1 MLERP
6 SSAQLHNGGRT
17 LLEMKVGNQRIV
29 LSLIF
34 AFCRIAPYRTPLFLD
49 AGDPYLTAD
58 ANLPFGDAPADS
70 DFLRGGAP
78 SGIIARPH
86 CEASGRHCE
95 IRRSLA
101 VRNQTPDNKQAQGNT
116 NPESFEKLAERAQ
129 AAMDSERVP
138 EAIRLYD
145 RATKLRPDWPEGWW
159 HLGTLLFD
167 AGRFREARDAFA
179 HFVAIERQQPGPGFA
194 MLGLSEFQLKHY
206 TRALRA
212 LERARTLGLGTNPDF
227 IRTVLF
233 RDGILNALLGKPEI
247 ALQCLTLAANHIA
260 AAHPDAPKDTV
271 LADLK
276 LLDAFGIAAL
286 RIPRLP
292 SDLAALQVPV
302 VRLAG
307 RAQALVALQDRVA
320 AETEFKQLLALYPS
334 EPGVHYMY
342 GVFLLKENPTL
353 AIDEFRRE
361 IEVSPSHDGARIQ
374 LALELLRTAEYE
386 QGLKY
391 AREAVALAPENF
403 VAHVACGRLWLALEK
418 TDRALLELRTAVKLA
433 PGSPDAHFALSQA
446 LSEAGRKG
454 EAARERAE
462 FERLKALTDTA
473 DR

>member
-1 MLERP
+1 
-6 SSAQLHNGGRT
+6 
-17 LLEMKVGNQRIV
+17 
-29 LSLIF
+29 
-34 AFCRIAPYRTPLFLD
+34 LD

>member
-1 MLERP
+1 
-6 SSAQLHNGGRT
+6 
-17 LLEMKVGNQRIV
+17 MKVGNQKIV
-29 LSLIF
+29 LALIF
-34 AFCRIAPYRTPLFLD
+34 AFCRIAPYSTPFFLD

-58 ANLPFGDAPADS
+58 TNFAFGDAPADS
-70 DFLRGGAP
+70 DFLRVGAP
-78 SGIIARPH
+78 SVIIARPH
-86 CEASGRHCE
+86 CEASGCHGE
-95 IRRSLA
+95 IRESLA
-101 VRNQTPDNKQAQGNT
+101 VRNQTTGNKQAQDA

-167 AGRFREARDAFA
+167 AGRFTEARDAFA
-179 HFVAIERQQPGPGFA
+179 HFASIERKQPGPGFA

-206 TRALRA
+206 TRALPA
-212 LERARTLGLGTNPDF
+212 LERGRKLGLGTNPDF
-227 IRTVLF
+227 VRSVLF
-233 RDGILNALLGKPEI
+233 HDGITNALLGKPEI
-247 ALQCLTLAANHIA
+247 ALQRLTLAANQFA
-260 AAHPDAPKDTV
+260 AAHPEAPEDAV

-286 RIPRLP
+286 RIPKLP
-292 SDLAALQVPV
+292 SDLAALQIPV

-307 RAQALVALQDRVA
+307 RAQALIALQDRVS

-342 GVFLLKENPTL
+342 GVFLLKGHPPL

-361 IEVSPSHDGARIQ
+361 IEVSPSHQAARIQ
-374 LALELLRTAEYE
+374 LALEFLRTAEYE

-403 VAHVACGRLWLALEK
+403 VAHVACGRLWLALGK
-418 TDRALLELRTAVKLA
+418 TDRALQELRTAVKLA

-446 LSEAGRKG
+446 LSEAGRNG

-462 FERLKALTDTA
+462 FDRLKALTDA
-473 DR
+473 AER

>member
-1 MLERP
+1 
-6 SSAQLHNGGRT
+6 
-17 LLEMKVGNQRIV
+17 MKVGNERIV
-29 LSLIF
+29 VALIF
-34 AFCRIAPYRTPLFLD
+34 AFCLMA
-49 AGDPYLTAD
+49 
-58 ANLPFGDAPADS
+58 LPQS
-70 DFLRGGAP
+70 
-78 SGIIARPH
+78 
-86 CEASGRHCE
+86 EASGCRSE
-95 IRRSLA
+95 IRKSMA
-101 VRNQTPDNKQAQGNT
+101 VRNQTTDNKHAQNA

-129 AAMDSERVP
+129 AAMDSDRVP

-145 RATKLRPDWPEGWW
+145 HATRLRPDWSEGWW

-179 HFVAIERQQPGPGFA
+179 HFASIEQKQPGLGFA

-206 TRALRA
+206 TRALPA
-212 LERARTLGLGTNPDF
+212 LERGRKLGLGTNPDF
-227 IRTVLF
+227 IRSVLF
-233 RDGILNALLGKPEI
+233 HDGILNALLGKPEI
-247 ALQCLTLAANHIA
+247 ALQRLTLAANQIA
-260 AAHPDAPKDTV
+260 AAHLEAPKDAV

-286 RIPRLP
+286 RIPKLP
-292 SDLAALQVPV
+292 SDLAALQIPV

-307 RAQALVALQDRVA
+307 RAQALIALQDRVS

-342 GVFLLKENPTL
+342 GVFLLKGHPPL

-361 IEVSPSHDGARIQ
+361 IEVSPSHQAARTQ
-374 LALELLRTAEYE
+374 LALEFLRTAEYE

-403 VAHVACGRLWLALEK
+403 VAHVACGRLWLALGK
-418 TDRALLELRTAVKLA
+418 TDRALQELRTAVKLA

-446 LSEAGRKG
+446 LSEAGRNG

-462 FERLKALTDTA
+462 FDRLKALTDA
-473 DR
+473 AER